1 MKMIIMLLV
10 LLFILSGCQGNNGQT
25 TSFDSVSSNSLDT
38 SVSET
43 TQDSMKTDGDSTM
56 DWPEITRDGIDEE
69 LLLQNLNID
78 DLETVANELQTLVD
92 EIRQQEIESPEF
104 VLQGKWL
111 DYVYESEHYSTVIGM
126 GAAAMKPLYWII
138 YKSDS
143 AGLYEWICSDALDEL
158 SGFNFE
164 DENGIRWAESKDFLR
179 RFNEMVLDTRD
190 GK

>member
-1 MKMIIMLLV
+1 MKMISTLLV
-10 LLFILSGCQGNNGQT
+10 LLFILSGCQGNNSQT
-25 TSFDSVSSNSLDT
+25 TSFDSVSPNSLDT
-38 SVSET
+38 SVPEAA
-43 TQDSMKTDGDSTM
+43 QDSSTTYENSTM

-92 EIRQQEIESPEF
+92 EIRQQEIESTEF

-111 DYVYESEHYSTVIGM
+111 DYVYGSEHYATVLSM

-138 YKSDS
+138 YKSES
-143 AGLYEWICSDALDEL
+143 AGVYEWICSDALDEL

-164 DENGIRWAESKDFLR
+164 DENGIRWADSKDFLR

>member
-1 MKMIIMLLV
+1 MKMIATLLV
-10 LLFILSGCQGNNGQT
+10 LLFILSGCQYNNSQT
-25 TSFDSVSSNSLDT
+25 TSFDIVSSNSLDT

-43 TQDSMKTDGDSTM
+43 TQDRLKTDGDSTM

-111 DYVYESEHYSTVIGM
+111 DYVYGSEHYATVLSM
-126 GAAAMKPLYWII
+126 ETAAMRPLYWII
-138 YKSDS
+138 YKSES
-143 AGLYEWICSDALDEL
+143 AGVYEWICSDALDEL
-158 SGFNFE
+158 SGFDFE
-164 DENGIRWAESKDFLR
+164 DENGTRWADSKDFLR
-179 RFNEMVLDTRD
+179 RFNEMVLETRD
-190 GK
+190 GE